1 MHVYVYP
8 KHAVLYGGIYM
19 KGFLKVISV
28 IMIILGI
35 LIVGLMVFNIS
46 IIRTAGDGVI
56 ADVLTGAMIV
66 VLGISG
72 VMDLLGGFLGLRAA
86 KDPGKTTAALV
97 FGILAVIPGAIS
109 LIMETSTENIC
120 GLIIPVLYLV
130 CVIAIRGSREN

>member
-1 MHVYVYP
+1 
-8 KHAVLYGGIYM
+8 M

-35 LIVGLMVFNIS
+35 LIVGIMIFNIS
-46 IIRTAGDGVI
+46 IIGTAGDGVI

-86 KDPGKTTAALV
+86 RQSVATGKSSEIKAFRTFFSEVRSA
-97 FGILAVIPGAIS
+97 FS
-109 LIMETSTENIC
+109 LQKI
-120 GLIIPVLYLV
+120 
-130 CVIAIRGSREN
+130 

>member
-1 MHVYVYP
+1 
-8 KHAVLYGGIYM
+8 M

-66 VLGISG
+66 VLGIGG
-72 VMDLLGGFLGLRAA
+72 VMDLLGGFLGLRTARQSVA
-86 KDPGKTTAALV
+86 PGKSAEIKAFRTSFPEVRNA
-97 FGILAVIPGAIS
+97 FS
-109 LIMETSTENIC
+109 LQKM
-120 GLIIPVLYLV
+120 
-130 CVIAIRGSREN
+130 